1 MSELNLTKEEL
12 FLEIRAMMVKLFEL
26 EEEDIT
32 PQAQLFTDLDLD
44 SIDAI
49 DMVVQLQKRT
59 GKKISPESF
68 KTVKTVQDVVDA
80 VYALLHAETAGTSA

>member
-1 MSELNLTKEEL
+1 MTREEL
-12 FLEIRAMMVKLFEL
+12 FEEIKAMMIKLFEL

-32 PQAQLFTDLDLD
+32 PEANLFTDLDLD

-59 GKKISPESF
+59 GKKIAPEQF
-68 KTVKTVQDVVDA
+68 KSVKTVQDVVDA
-80 VYALLHAETAGTSA
+80 VYKLMQTEGQAE